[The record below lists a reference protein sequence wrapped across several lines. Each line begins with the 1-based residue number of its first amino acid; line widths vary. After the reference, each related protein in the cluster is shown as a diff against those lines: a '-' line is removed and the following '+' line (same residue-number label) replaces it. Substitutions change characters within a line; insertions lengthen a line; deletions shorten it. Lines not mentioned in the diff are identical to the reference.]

1 MLWGYLIVKLY
12 EGFVCIRSSFA
23 RRGWRL
29 AGVLMWLVAAEV
41 VYYPLPEY
49 AYGIGG
55 EYRSLGG
62 WIRDPQRSYAEY
74 AFPIHLEKLHDQ
86 LAIIDYLKKNSAPAD
101 GVFVWGTAPLINFLA
116 QRPNPSRFVSNFAL
130 ISPWGPA
137 PWRQELIGELSR
149 KPPRYIV
156 VARHDEIPV
165 VTFTLDDSEACLR
178 SYPELSAFIGNRYE
192 RFKGW
197 YDFEVYRLKDP

>member
-1 MLWGYLIVKLY
+1 V
-12 EGFVCIRSSFA
+12 
-23 RRGWRL
+23 
-29 AGVLMWLVAAEV
+29 WLVAAEV

-74 AFPIHLEKLHDQ
+74 AFPIPLEKLHDQ

-137 PWRQELIGELSR
+137 RWRQELIGELSR

-178 SYPELSAFIGNRYE
+178 RYPELSAFISNRYE
-192 RFKGW
+192 PIKGW